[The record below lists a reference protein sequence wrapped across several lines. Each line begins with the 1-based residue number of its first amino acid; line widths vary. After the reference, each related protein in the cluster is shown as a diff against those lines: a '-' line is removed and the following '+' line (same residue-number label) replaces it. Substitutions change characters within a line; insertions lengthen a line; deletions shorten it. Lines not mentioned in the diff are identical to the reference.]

1 MSTLVHGHVSLL
13 WSPLTFIFHSVQV
26 ALITC
31 YPVILFLAHI
41 LFLPLDNESLRMA
54 KTLPY
59 YLLKPHLIVL
69 FLCFINITN
78 HNNRNKKLL
87 LPRARISMKGE
98 RLKDWTA
105 LLAQYMWVLL
115 SLFQAGV
122 SSLMSQ
128 LSRKAPGIETNTHPG
143 CAGKR
148 WILTSLMAQL
158 LLLTWLSLLSWK
170 DPPSWTNPSSHFH
183 SLLFFTSAELKD

>member
-1 MSTLVHGHVSLL
+1 MRYSAHLILLYLFQVSTHGENSICCIHTFSHELAHPQGYKKVFRDMQASAVLLFVSL
-13 WSPLTFIFHSVQV
+13 SPSFSGISNLT
-26 ALITC
+26 
-31 YPVILFLAHI
+31 
-41 LFLPLDNESLRMA
+41 
-54 KTLPY
+54 
-59 YLLKPHLIVL
+59 
-69 FLCFINITN
+69 LC
-78 HNNRNKKLL
+78 
-87 LPRARISMKGE
+87 
-98 RLKDWTA
+98 
-105 LLAQYMWVLL
+105 MWVLL

-170 DPPSWTNPSSHFH
+170 DPPSWANPSSHFH